1 MAKKKAAKKKTAPK
15 KPIATKK
22 KAAPKRKVLARVAK
36 RVATAK
42 KKIVAKV
49 AKATKAAKKR
59 IAKKPVAT
67 PSNLTVERVN
77 VRPVVRVSRVEIRL
91 TAKAPVMP
99 ASFRP
104 APAIGVLLPPP
115 SREE

>member
-1 MAKKKAAKKKTAPK
+1 MAKKKAAKKKTALKMKK
-15 KPIATKK
+15 KPAPKLKAAPKKK
-22 KAAPKRKVLARVAK
+22 KAAPKRAAK
-36 RVATAK
+36 PS
-42 KKIVAKV
+42 
-49 AKATKAAKKR
+49 ATKAAKRR

-67 PSNLTVERVN
+67 PSNLTVERMT
-77 VRPVVRVSRVEIRL
+77 VRPAVRVSRVEIRL
-91 TAKAPVMP
+91 TAKAPLAP

>member
-1 MAKKKAAKKKTAPK
+1 MMAKKKAAKKNTTVKKKATAKKTMVAKGKSAP
-15 KPIATKK
+15 KK
-22 KAAPKRKVLARVAK
+22 KAAPAK
-36 RVATAK
+36 KAKATAK
-42 KKIVAKV
+42 KPA
-49 AKATKAAKKR
+49 KAAKAAKR
-59 IAKKPVAT
+59 IAKKPIAT

-77 VRPVVRVSRVEIRL
+77 VRPMVRVSRVEIRL